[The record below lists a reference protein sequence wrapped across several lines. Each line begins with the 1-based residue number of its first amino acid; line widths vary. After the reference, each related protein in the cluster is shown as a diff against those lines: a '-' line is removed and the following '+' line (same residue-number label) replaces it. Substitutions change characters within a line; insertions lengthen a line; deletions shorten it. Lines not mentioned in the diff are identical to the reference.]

1 MKIIQN
7 NKEYGYQQ
15 PIINNIDVLLD
26 VTNRTS
32 GIASGTA
39 LDLSN
44 SISNYERIIVTM

>member
-26 VTNRTS
+26 VSNNSGLTS
-32 GIASGTA
+32 GTYN
-39 LDLSN
+39 LSS
-44 SISNYERIIVTM
+44 SIDSYERLICTV

>member
-1 MKIIQN
+1 MKIAFN
-7 NKEYGYQQ
+7 NKEF
-15 PIINNIDVLLD
+15 INYHEPKAIDVLLD